1 MVFTQVNLSSKLNI
15 SLQIGDL
22 VFVSNRVSAA
32 AFNFVGKPLF
42 AGTVEEIN
50 SSGIVVKGQS
60 DIFTEPVDVNT
71 QQFLSFSKDIR
82 FNESSL
88 KGYYA
93 DFTFKNTSSTAAEL
107 FAVSTDV
114 VPSSK

>member
-1 MVFTQVNLSSKLNI
+1 MVFTQVNLNSKLNV

-22 VFVSNRVSAA
+22 VFVSHRISTALNVI
-32 AFNFVGKPLF
+32 GKPIF
-42 AGTVEEIN
+42 AGVVEQIN

-60 DIFTEPVDVNT
+60 GIFTEPVDLNT
-71 QQFLSFSKDIR
+71 QQFLSFSKDISV
-82 FNESSL
+82 NESSL

-93 DFTFKNTSSTAAEL
+93 DVTFKNTSPTAAEL

>member
-1 MVFTQVNLSSKLNI
+1 MVFTQVNLNGKLNA

-22 VFVSNRVSAA
+22 VFVSYRIST
-32 AFNFVGKPLF
+32 AFNAIGKPLF
-42 AGTVEEIN
+42 AGVVEQIN
-50 SSGIVVKGQS
+50 SSGIIVKGQS
-60 DIFTEPVDVNT
+60 DTFTEPVDFHT
-71 QQFLSFSKDIR
+71 EQFLSFSKDITV
-82 FNESSL
+82 NESSL

-93 DFTFKNTSSTAAEL
+93 DVTFKNTSSTAAEL